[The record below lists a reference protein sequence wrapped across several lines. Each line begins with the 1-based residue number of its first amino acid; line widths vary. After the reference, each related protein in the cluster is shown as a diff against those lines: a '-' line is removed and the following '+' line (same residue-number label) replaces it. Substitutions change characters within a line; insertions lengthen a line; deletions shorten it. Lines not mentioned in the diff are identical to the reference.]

1 MITTALLHT
10 ATMSFGFSHTVR
22 PAMLCSTSEL
32 ENMREELLEAKE
44 LWNFLLP
51 LNLFL
56 LKVERRL
63 GPS

>member
-1 MITTALLHT
+1 
-10 ATMSFGFSHTVR
+10 MSFGFSHTVR
-22 PAMLCSTSEL
+22 PALLCSTSEL